1 MPGFIVTCYTMF
13 SSYLWDDCSFLKK
26 MRSSGSGDPRGGEV
40 GRDLEERRK
49 ANCD

>member
-1 MPGFIVTCYTMF
+1 MSDFIVTCCTMF

-26 MRSSGSGDPRGGEV
+26 MRSSGSGSKGGEV
-40 GRDLEERRK
+40 GRDLEERRE